1 MIKISTSTLNS
12 SSLNEKSHHELIGK
26 DHESEDGFYESLKPA
41 LDELR
46 KEPSEETIQK
56 ILNFSKSL

>member
-1 MIKISTSTLNS
+1 MIKIYTSTLNTA
-12 SSLNEKSHHELIGK
+12 LVNEKSQDDLLGN
-26 DHESEDGFYESLKPA
+26 DGLSEDNFYESLKPA

-46 KEPSEETIQK
+46 KEPSAETIQK